1 MGTRHLKILSI
12 ALLPVV
18 AGIIVLL
25 AYLSI
30 EHNYFQKIIS
40 FIDKDMPPV
49 LFVVSMIILP
59 VTGFPVTV
67 FLIMGGIKFG
77 IINGLLLWFL
87 TLPIHALIGFYLARL
102 LRKPLRMLSEMMGY
116 SVPQLPE
123 KKTAWFSFLFLAI
136 PGIPYAGKNYLLAL
150 AGAPFRY
157 CVFMNIIVQFPQG
170 APFVILGRS
179 AMELDM
185 RLFYL
190 ALAFIIIIYI
200 ILRWLKKKYEDKV
213 DVS

>member
-1 MGTRHLKILSI
+1 MNTPRQKILSI
-12 ALLPVV
+12 ALLLVSAV
-18 AGIIVLL
+18 IIALL